1 MLSMAM
7 VMVEVWVTDHVAVLT
22 LRFDVKYGHGHGGGV
37 EVSVTDHVAV
47 LTLRFDVK
55 YGRGHGGGV
64 SD

>member
-7 VMVEVWVTDHVAVLT
+7 VMVEVSVTDHVLTLRFDVKYGHGRGGGVEVSVTDHVLT

-37 EVSVTDHVAV
+37 
-47 LTLRFDVK
+47 
-55 YGRGHGGGV
+55 